1 MIAARLILAAALVAS
16 IGRGAALTVYNG
28 NCLACTAVG
37 YYCST
42 QATCWSDS
50 ICGSSVCGS
59 STCLSSTSQCS
70 GGSSSTSRFP
80 AYDNNCVACAGPY
93 YYCPTSR
100 QCWRSRSPCE
110 AGCTAV
116 CYGST
121 SSCSGSSSGTTVY
134 SGYSWTARHSSGSTR
149 SSWSSS
155 QYSSALRSP
164 TSMSSSCSALYS
176 SNYRSGTA
184 WRVSFRFTGSLQQSC
199 DSSLYATRSSS
210 ISMAQLSTAF
220 VSRGYGSLS
229 STGLTRTSW
238 NGLAVAVAA
247 LGAAILAV
255 IVIGIVCCC
264 CITGLIIY
272 CACFKKSTTVIVQQA
287 PTPMNQPYQ
296 GA

>member
-1 MIAARLILAAALVAS
+1 M
-16 IGRGAALTVYNG
+16 
-28 NCLACTAVG
+28 
-37 YYCST
+37 
-42 QATCWSDS
+42 
-50 ICGSSVCGS
+50 CGS
-59 STCLSSTSQCS
+59 STCLSSTTQCS
-70 GGSSSTSRFP
+70 GGSSSTSRYP

-121 SSCSGSSSGTTVY
+121 SSCSGSSSGNTTVY

-238 NGLAVAVAA
+238 NGGVLSTNPGSALVKGRIGGPRPEGAVAA

-255 IVIGIVCCC
+255 IIIGIVCCC

-272 CACFKKSTTVIVQQA
+272 CACFKKSTTVVVQQA